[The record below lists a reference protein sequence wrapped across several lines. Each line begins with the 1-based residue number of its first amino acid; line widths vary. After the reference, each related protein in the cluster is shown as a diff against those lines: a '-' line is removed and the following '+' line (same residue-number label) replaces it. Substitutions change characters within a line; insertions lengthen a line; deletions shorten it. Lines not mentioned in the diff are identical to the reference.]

1 MAVARAMRSLSELVD
16 DGCGRPL
23 DRLVAVAVAVEQI
36 PGARSASVSQL
47 RGERFTTVA
56 STAEQATGADG
67 LQYETGSW
75 PCVDAVL
82 EDSV

>member
-23 DRLVAVAVAVEQI
+23 DSLVAVAVAVEQI

-56 STAEQATGADG
+56 
-67 LQYETGSW
+67 
-75 PCVDAVL
+75 
-82 EDSV
+82 